1 MEVTTISLILSTLA
15 FLLAI
20 AALGKASRAPKQVP
34 AARDGFETTPL
45 RLQAYE
51 RLVLLTERIAL
62 PNLISRLNQPDLSVQ
77 EMKIILMENIK
88 QEFEYNHTQQ
98 LYVSPASWE
107 AVRNLKEQ
115 SILFVHQVAATMP
128 PGATAGDLNKRLI
141 EILMAQPNEPLHVLV
156 LQVLNSEAK
165 KVMRD

>member
-1 MEVTTISLILSTLA
+1 MDVNTLSLILSVLA
-15 FLLAI
+15 FLIAI
-20 AALGKASRAPKQVP
+20 AALWKVSRPVNVP
-34 AARDGFETTPL
+34 VKEGFDSMPL
-45 RLQAYE
+45 VLQAYE

-62 PNLISRLNQPDLSVQ
+62 PNLVSRLAQPDLSVQ

-88 QEFEYNHTQQ
+88 QEFEYNNTQQ
-98 LYVSPASWE
+98 LYVSASSWE

-115 SILFVHQVAATMP
+115 SILFVHQVAASMP
-128 PGATAGDLNKRLI
+128 PSAKAGDLNRKLI

-165 KVMRD
+165 KVMR

>member
-1 MEVTTISLILSTLA
+1 MEDSTLSLILSALA

-20 AALGKASRAPKQVP
+20 VAVWKTSLAGKRQAAVKE
-34 AARDGFETTPL
+34 GFDSMPL
-45 RLQAYE
+45 KLQAYE

-62 PNLISRLNQPDLSVQ
+62 PNLVSRLAQPELSVQ

-88 QEFEYNHTQQ
+88 QEFEYNNTQQ
-98 LYVSPASWE
+98 LYVSPSSWE

-115 SILFVHQVAATMP
+115 SILFVHKVAASMP
-128 PGATAGDLNKRLI
+128 PTATAGDLNRKLI

-156 LQVLNSEAK
+156 LQILNSEAK
-165 KVMRD
+165 KVMR